1 MNLLLATAQPGVLYY
16 LLFVLAAL
24 AFGTLMIS
32 FLSRLFYRE
41 KQYLEL
47 SLQKRLI
54 IASLTLVISGSLSAP
69 GVFYLS
75 TLLSALQTW

>member
-1 MNLLLATAQPGVLYY
+1 MNLLLAAAQPGVLYY

-47 SLQKRLI
+47 SIQKRLI
-54 IASLTLVISGSLSAP
+54 IASLTLVISGSLSAV

-75 TLLSALQTW
+75 SLLSALQSW

>member
-1 MNLLLATAQPGVLYY
+1 MNLLLAAALPGVIYY
-16 LLFVLAAL
+16 LLLVLAAL
-24 AFGTLMIS
+24 AFGTLMIP

-47 SLQKRLI
+47 PLAKRLV
-54 IASLTLVISGSLSAP
+54 IASLTLVISGSLSAA
-69 GVFYLS
+69 GVFSLS

>member
-47 SLQKRLI
+47 PLPKRLV
-54 IASLTLVISGSLSAP
+54 IASLTLVISGSLSAA

-75 TLLSALQTW
+75 TLLSASQTW